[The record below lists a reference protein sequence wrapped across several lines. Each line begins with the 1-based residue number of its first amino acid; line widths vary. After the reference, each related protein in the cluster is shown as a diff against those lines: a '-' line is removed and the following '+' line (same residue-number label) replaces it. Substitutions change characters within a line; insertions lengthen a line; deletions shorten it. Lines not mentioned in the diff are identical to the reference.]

1 MKKNKFIIF
10 LCIFVF
16 IIILFRTNHKE
27 TLLYRKANGLY
38 QFSQSK
44 KYKIT
49 SLYDINYQT
58 NGKNILLYSD
68 FRNLYS
74 YNTKNKYKKKIINY
88 PNIFLLLDD
97 NSFVILDKNNTLYVI
112 KNSFK
117 RLIEKNVGKV
127 KVIDNHTIIYE
138 YKNNNIIY
146 NISTKRKSIIDRMNS
161 YTFSSNKRNIIIKK
175 NKDYIVFSMK
185 KNKIIRKLMDID
197 EYLCINRDCSSLYY
211 VKDKK
216 IYSTMYKNEI
226 LDKNIYRI
234 LYNDNEQLL
243 YSKYENN
250 KYVLYYKDGLKKSIR
265 IDKRDYEF
273 TDVFIQGNKIHYL
286 VGGIFVERTVL
297 KVRKEIGNVSQLIK
311 YNGTLLLLK
320 GDDLYEEN
328 KLLVN
333 NIVSSSIKFY
343 NKKIYYLKKTKQGN
357 DLYYK
362 IGNKEKL
369 ISHNVYNYIIIN
381 GTIYYLSNYDDIIS
395 SGELYSYRL
404 RNKLIDKDVTEILSL
419 DS

>member
-10 LCIFVF
+10 FCIFVF
-16 IIILFRTNHKE
+16 IIILFCTNHKE

-49 SLYDINYQT
+49 SLYDVNYQT
-58 NGKNILLYSD
+58 NGKNIVLFSD
-68 FRNLYS
+68 FKNLYF

-88 PNIFLLLDD
+88 PNTFLLLDD

-127 KVIDNHTIIYE
+127 KVIDNNTIIYK

-175 NKDYIVFSMK
+175 NNDYIVFSMK

-234 LYNDNEQLL
+234 LYNDKEQLL

-250 KYVLYYKDGLKKSIR
+250 KYVLYYKDGLKKSIK
-265 IDKRDYEF
+265 IDKRDNEF
-273 TDVFIQGNKIHYL
+273 ADVFIQGNKIYYL

-343 NKKIYYLKKTKQGN
+343 NKKIYYLKKTKKGN

>member
-10 LCIFVF
+10 FCIFVF
-16 IIILFRTNHKE
+16 IIILFCTNHKE

-49 SLYDINYQT
+49 SLYDVNYQT
-58 NGKNILLYSD
+58 NGKNIVLFSD
-68 FRNLYS
+68 FKNLYF

-88 PNIFLLLDD
+88 PNTFLLLDD

-127 KVIDNHTIIYE
+127 KVIDNNTIIYK

-175 NKDYIVFSMK
+175 NNDYIVFSMK

-216 IYSTMYKNEI
+216 IYSTMYKNKI

-234 LYNDNEQLL
+234 LYNDKEQLL

-250 KYVLYYKDGLKKSIR
+250 KYVLYYKDGLKKSI
-265 IDKRDYEF
+265 
-273 TDVFIQGNKIHYL
+273 G
-286 VGGIFVERTVL
+286 
-297 KVRKEIGNVSQLIK
+297 
-311 YNGTLLLLK
+311 
-320 GDDLYEEN
+320 
-328 KLLVN
+328 
-333 NIVSSSIKFY
+333 
-343 NKKIYYLKKTKQGN
+343 
-357 DLYYK
+357 
-362 IGNKEKL
+362 
-369 ISHNVYNYIIIN
+369 
-381 GTIYYLSNYDDIIS
+381 
-395 SGELYSYRL
+395 
-404 RNKLIDKDVTEILSL
+404 
-419 DS
+419 

>member
-16 IIILFRTNHKE
+16 IIILFCTNHKE

-88 PNIFLLLDD
+88 PNTFLLLDD

-175 NKDYIVFSMK
+175 NNDYIVFSMK

-243 YSKYENN
+243 YLKYENN

-273 TDVFIQGNKIHYL
+273 TDVFIQENKIHYL